1 MTILSII
8 IPVYNSQDNLSE
20 LYEKIQNKLN
30 TNYEIIFIN
39 DESKDRSWSVI
50 KSISAKNE
58 NVIGIN
64 LLKNV
69 GQDNAIMAGLS
80 FAKGEFIIIMDDDLQ
95 HDPSY
100 IMNLYDKCNEGF
112 DVVYGNFEKKKQ
124 KLWKNFGSWING
136 KVASIFINKPKGMYI
151 SPFKIL
157 RKRIVNE
164 ILNYKSPFTYIDGI
178 IFSLTSNISQIDIKH
193 FDRPGGKSN
202 YNISNSFSIFI
213 NHLTGYSILP
223 LRFVTIL
230 GLLLSILAFVL
241 SIFWIINWLNN
252 TEPEGWTSLMLVIL
266 FIGGIIMFSLG
277 IIGEYIGRLYLL
289 SSNKPQ
295 YVIKEKTK

>member
-8 IPVYNSQDNLSE
+8 IPVYNSQDSLVELVKKTQGNLNLE
-20 LYEKIQNKLN
+20 H
-30 TNYEIIFIN
+30 EIIFVN
-39 DESKDRSWSVI
+39 DESKDKSWSVI
-50 KSISAKNE
+50 KSLSTDYN
-58 NVIGIN
+58 NVLGIN

-100 IMNLYDKCNEGF
+100 INNLYEKCIEGY
-112 DVVYGNFEKKKQ
+112 DVVYGNFIKKKQ
-124 KLWKNFGSWING
+124 KLWKNFGSWINS
-136 KVASIFINKPKGMYI
+136 KVASTFIDKPKGLYI
-151 SPFKIL
+151 SPFKII
-157 RKRIVNE
+157 KKKIVEE

-178 IFSLTSNISQIDIKH
+178 IFSLTKNISQIDIKH
-193 FDRPGGKSN
+193 FDRSEGKSN
-202 YNISNSFSIFI
+202 YNISNSFSIFV

-223 LRFVTIL
+223 LRFVTVI
-230 GLLLSILAFVL
+230 GLLLSVFAAIL
-241 SIFWIINWLNN
+241 SIIWIINYFNN
-252 TEPEGWTSLMLVIL
+252 IEPEGWTSLMLVIL
-266 FIGGIIMFSLG
+266 FIGGMTMFSLG

-295 YVIKEKTK
+295 YVVKEKTK

>member
-1 MTILSII
+1 MLSII
-8 IPVYNSQDNLSE
+8 IPVYNSQDSLIE
-20 LYEKIQNKLN
+20 LFEKVKKKLN
-30 TNYEIIFIN
+30 INYELIFIN
-39 DESKDRSWSVI
+39 DESKDESWSVI
-50 KSISAKNE
+50 QNISSKNE
-58 NVIGIN
+58 KVTGIN

-80 FAKGEFIIIMDDDLQ
+80 FAKGEYIIIMDDDLQ

-100 IMNLYDKCNEGF
+100 IINLYQKCEEGY
-112 DVVYGNFEKKKQ
+112 DVVYGNFIKKKQ
-124 KLWKNFGSWING
+124 KLWKNFGSWLNG
-136 KVASIFINKPKGMYI
+136 KIASIFINKPKGMYI
-151 SPFKIL
+151 SPFKII
-157 RKRIVNE
+157 RKRIVSE
-164 ILNYKSPFTYIDGI
+164 IINYKSPFTYIDGI

-193 FDRPGGKSN
+193 FDRTGGKSN

-223 LRFVTIL
+223 LRFVTVV
-230 GLLLSILAFVL
+230 GLLLSVLAAIL
-241 SIFWIINWLNN
+241 SIFWIINYFNN
-252 TEPEGWTSLMLVIL
+252 VEPEGWTSLMLVLL
-266 FIGGIIMFSLG
+266 FIGGMIMFSLG